1 MVQGINWNSYS
12 ANQILEMKQKGVQ
25 VPDNV
30 LKEAESTVSEKETKE
45 ITDETKDD
53 NQVEYDIE
61 DKNTENTTGIQSAAD
76 FKKQLAEEG
85 ASLKS
90 MVKQFTEKA
99 NENTETLSTT
109 LKEISGFSNFILE
122 KQDIATANIAQAEDE
137 QAVIREIVDDMNGE
151 IETKEKELETVN
163 EKIESG
169 EATESDEAKAE
180 ELQGEIEDITQNGNS
195 EVSAKEAVVTDL
207 NTEAENTMSDLDVLT
222 KYVNESH
229 SEAQKGIDF
238 AKETNDLSS
247 ELYQKG
253 SKAGKIGAI
262 VSSVVGGAIGGIGM
276 SKLKITHN
284 NVDLTNTSAK
294 TNMALNI
301 TGGMAVATVMGSLG
315 SLLGSQNR
323 KIGQAGMEAADKLNQ
338 VANDQLKMA
347 ETVASNNDIAI
358 ETNTEANSVINNLSE
373 EIKSA
378 ADETKVDKKEDT
390 AATTETTDDTPAS
403 ATTSEKEVDEEA
415 KKKKEV

>member
-25 VPDNV
+25 VPDDV
-30 LKEAESTVSEKETKE
+30 FKKAESTVSEKDAKE
-45 ITDETKDD
+45 ITNETKDD
-53 NQVEYDIE
+53 NQVEYNVDGE
-61 DKNTENTTGIQSAAD
+61 NTEESTGMQSAAD
-76 FKKQLAEEG
+76 FKKQLEEEG

-90 MVKQFTEKA
+90 MVKQFTAKA
-99 NENTETLSTT
+99 NENTETLSAT

-137 QAVIREIVDDMNGE
+137 RAVVREIVDDMNEE

-180 ELQGEIEDITQNGNS
+180 ELQGDIKDIAQNGNS
-195 EVSAKEAVVTDL
+195 KVSEKEAVVADL
-207 NTEAENTMSDLDVLT
+207 NAETEKTMSDLDVLT

-238 AKETNDLSS
+238 AKETNDMSTK
-247 ELYQKG
+247 LYKKG

-262 VSSVVGGAIGGIGM
+262 AGSVIGGAIGGVSM
-276 SKLKITHN
+276 SKVKVTHN
-284 NVDLTNTSAK
+284 DVGLTNTSIK
-294 TNMALNI
+294 SSVGLNI
-301 TGGMAVATVMGSLG
+301 GGGITGAGIFGTIGSLF
-315 SLLGSQNR
+315 GSQNR
-323 KIGQAGMEAADKLNQ
+323 KIGQAGMEAANKLNQ
-338 VANDQLKMA
+338 VANSQLKMA

-358 ETNTEANSVINNLSE
+358 ETNTEADSAVSNLSDE
-373 EIKSA
+373 VSA
-378 ADETKVDKKEDT
+378 VSETKADT
-390 AATTETTDDTPAS
+390 KADTVATPETKNETPTPATTN
-403 ATTSEKEVDEEA
+403 EKEVDEEG